1 MDNTNNLN
9 CDVTEDIEQLF
20 TEEENANRF
29 GNEDNHLDSDFDFV
43 DMQSGSFADSEPDT
57 IITGIAEDAKLDFLD
72 SYLQEED
79 HSADL
84 LIHSENSVDSTSID
98 FDEIQDEIQ
107 DDEFIAVRAIVD
119 NGLEVTEVTI
129 ETPENNN
136 FNDLS
141 ELLESEI
148 QSTEATLDET
158 LTIEVEST
166 DFESGLDNLAD
177 LIDFS
182 PSVEATDFVD
192 FTLDG
197 DIEASNNESLDS
209 LLDYT
214 DTTNDIDNL
223 DSLLDSSSETAADN
237 LDDLDFRSSVAD
249 TFETNNFNNDAS
261 IHNLD
266 SLLDSASE
274 ANNIDDLDAL
284 LDSPSANGDNL
295 GGLDELD
302 SLLDEPSTID
312 NNIRGLDDLDNL
324 LDDSIIEGEP
334 SFAAA
339 AFAPA
344 VQSVA
349 PPPANK
355 TAKPKG
361 FEETMRVAVKHL
373 DNIGNLT
380 GELVVRRN
388 KLEENQKR
396 MQQFLDSLLNQTQ
409 TLNDMGKR
417 MQEVYERS
425 LLEGAIAATRGN
437 TSQFSNSND
446 NNNSS
451 SIEARSASS
460 EGEEDLSALELDRF
474 TGFHSISQEIME
486 LIVQVRE
493 SASDIQFVIDDN
505 EQLAQNLRQVTSQIQ
520 EGITNSRMVPFGET
534 ANRLPR
540 AVSDISFKL
549 HKQAKLY
556 IDERAKEVSIDKM
569 IAEYLYNPMTHLV
582 NNAVTHGIESPEE
595 RQQKG
600 KNPQG
605 SININ
610 AFLQGNQTVITVSD
624 DGAGIDPE
632 RVVTKAIEKGLL
644 KPAQVPNLALTD
656 IYDFLFHPGFSTRDK
671 ADDFAGR
678 GVGMDVVKTDLR
690 KIRGNI
696 SIDSEVGKGT
706 TFTIRL
712 PLTLSICKALSCVNN
727 NAPVAFP
734 MDGVEGMKE
743 CAIEDIKVDEEGKS
757 CIMWNGQLL
766 PFQSLSNLLAINRQ
780 IGRGNIYNNSQE
792 DDMVSIVVLRSLGSN
807 PLAIRVDKIL
817 KEEEIVIKQ
826 IEGPVPRPAGIAG
839 ATVLG
844 DGTVMPI
851 GDVLELLEIAQGRRN
866 IKISTEAWQTA
877 EAIAQESKSEPLV
890 LVVDDSITVRELL
903 TLSFNK
909 LGYQVEQA
917 RDGQEAWDKLRA
929 GLPCDMIFCDI
940 EMPRMNGLEFLS
952 NLKREEKLAQVP
964 VAMLTSRGADKH
976 RQLAAELGA
985 TAYLTK
991 PYTEKDLIDI
1001 SQKMLGARQKVL
1013 EVHPTLTEN
1022 NYAAFM
1028 AESLE
1033 VNQPSRSHRFDPT
1046 VLIVDDSITVR
1057 ELLSETFKK
1066 AGYLVQQARNG
1077 QEALDKLQSGLQCD
1091 AIICDIEMPKM
1102 TGLELLTHLQKDD
1115 NLKSIPVAMLT
1126 SRGAEKHRQ
1135 MAAQRGA
1142 RGYLTKP
1149 YIEEVLLETTK
1160 KLMEGQ
1166 ILLDVPD

>member
-1 MDNTNNLN
+1 MDNTNNIN
-9 CDVTEDIEQLF
+9 CNVTENIERLL
-20 TEEENANRF
+20 TEEEDS
-29 GNEDNHLDSDFDFV
+29 EDRPNNTEISSNGDFDFLRLE
-43 DMQSGSFADSEPDT
+43 SEPFSDKDSDT
-57 IITGIAEDAKLDFLD
+57 ITIGVGEQSELSFLD

-84 LIHSENSVDSTSID
+84 LAYAGEQSIDLDAMLEADNSIDWSNDTSSIRDTIEIMENNGSID
-98 FDEIQDEIQ
+98 FD
-107 DDEFIAVRAIVD
+107 AI
-119 NGLEVTEVTI
+119 LEA
-129 ETPENNN
+129 
-136 FNDLS
+136 
-141 ELLESEI
+141 EI
-148 QSTEATLDET
+148 QSTEVTFDET
-158 LTIEVEST
+158 LTINVEST
-166 DFESGLDNLAD
+166 DFDSGLNEADNLLATETITDPVYFNLDVNNIDVLDSSVNPPETVNLDDLLDTPSTADIVDLDNLLD
-177 LIDFS
+177 T
-182 PSVEATDFVD
+182 PSTVE
-192 FTLDG
+192 
-197 DIEASNNESLDS
+197 IQSL
-209 LLDYT
+209 
-214 DTTNDIDNL
+214 DNL
-223 DSLLDSSSETAADN
+223 DSLLDSSSETDN
-237 LDDLDFRSSVAD
+237 NSVFA
-249 TFETNNFNNDAS
+249 ELEN
-261 IHNLD
+261 
-266 SLLDSASE
+266 
-274 ANNIDDLDAL
+274 
-284 LDSPSANGDNL
+284 NL
-295 GGLDELD
+295 GGFG
-302 SLLDEPSTID
+302 
-312 NNIRGLDDLDNL
+312 NLDNL
-324 LDDSIIEGEP
+324 LDNSLSSDVLTTNI
-334 SFAAA
+334 AA
-339 AFAPA
+339 
-344 VQSVA
+344 A
-349 PPPANK
+349 PPPTATIAPAAKAAKAK
-355 TAKPKG
+355 T
-361 FEETMRVAVKHL
+361 FEETMRVGVKQL
-373 DNIGNLT
+373 DNLGNLT

-396 MQQFLDSLLNQTQ
+396 LQQFLDNLLGQTQ

-417 MQEVYERS
+417 MQETYERS
-425 LLEGAIAATRGN
+425 LLEGAIAATRS
-437 TSQFSNSND
+437 TSQFSSVSASNGNSAISNG
-446 NNNSS
+446 NSS
-451 SIEARSASS
+451 KQDSD
-460 EGEEDLSALELDRF
+460 EDLSALELDRF

-534 ANRLPR
+534 ADRLPR
-540 AVSDISFKL
+540 AVRDISFKL
-549 HKQAKLY
+549 NKQADLV
-556 IDERAKEVSIDKM
+556 IDGRDVAIDKL
-569 IAEYLYNPMTHLV
+569 IVEHLYNPMTHLV
-582 NNAVTHGIESPEE
+582 NNAVTHGIETPEE
-595 RQQKG
+595 RLQKG
-600 KNPQG
+600 KSAAGN
-605 SININ
+605 IRIN
-610 AFLQGNQTVITVSD
+610 AFLQGNQTVITVID
-624 DGAGIDPE
+624 DGAGIDPN
-632 RVVTKAIEKGLL
+632 RVIAKALEKGLVS
-644 KPAQVPNLALTD
+644 PSQVSSLSLQD
-656 IYDFLFHPGFSTRDK
+656 IYDFLFHPGFSTKDQ

-696 SIDSEVGKGT
+696 SIDSELGKGT

-712 PLTLSICKALSCVNN
+712 PLTLSICKALSCTNN
-727 NAPVAFP
+727 NSPIAFP

-743 CAIEDIKVDEEGKS
+743 CASEDIKVNPEGKN
-757 CIMWNGQLL
+757 CIHWNGQLL
-766 PFQSLSNLLAINRQ
+766 PFQSLTNLLAINRQ
-780 IGRGNIYNNSQE
+780 IGRGNIYKTNQE
-792 DDMVSIVVLRSLGSN
+792 EDTISIVVLRSLGSN
-807 PLAIRVDKIL
+807 PLAVQVDKID

-851 GDVLELLEIAQGRRN
+851 GDVLELIEIAQGRRN
-866 IKISTEAWQTA
+866 IKIATDAWQTA
-877 EAIAQESKSEPLV
+877 EAIAQEGKSEPLV

-952 NLKREEKLAQVP
+952 HLKREEKFAKVP

-1001 SQKMLGARQKVL
+1001 SQKMIGTRQKVV
-1013 EVHPTLTEN
+1013 ENHPTLTEESF
-1022 NYAAFM
+1022 ATLI
-1028 AESLE
+1028 AEQAEIS
-1033 VNQPSRSHRFDPT
+1033 QPIRQYKADPT

-1057 ELLSETFKK
+1057 ELLAETFKR

-1077 QEALDKLQSGLQCD
+1077 QEALDKLQSGLLCD

-1102 TGLELLTHLQKDD
+1102 TGLELLAHLQKDD

-1166 ILLDVPD
+1166 ILLDTSDGD

>member
-1 MDNTNNLN
+1 MDNTNNFN
-9 CDVTEDIEQLF
+9 CDVTEDLEKLF
-20 TEEENANRF
+20 TEEDGERIVNPDDRPNK
-29 GNEDNHLDSDFDFV
+29 DFDF
-43 DMQSGSFADSEPDT
+43 GELPSEPFFASEMDT
-57 IITGIAEDAKLDFLD
+57 IITNVEEPSELEFLD

-84 LIHSENSVDSTSID
+84 LIHSHSSSDDSSID
-98 FDEIQDEIQ
+98 FDEILESNISQTQ
-107 DDEFIAVRAIVD
+107 AVASD
-119 NGLEVTEVTI
+119 NLEVTV
-129 ETPENNN
+129 ETPENDTL
-136 FNDLS
+136 NDLN
-141 ELLESEI
+141 EILESEI
-148 QSTEATLDET
+148 QIAEATIDDT
-158 LTIEVEST
+158 MTIEVEST
-166 DFESGLDNLAD
+166 DFESGLD
-177 LIDFS
+177 
-182 PSVEATDFVD
+182 E
-192 FTLDG
+192 LDG
-197 DIEASNNESLDS
+197 FIDSNTLETKVEPVNFDIDPIDLNNADV
-209 LLDYT
+209 DM
-214 DTTNDIDNL
+214 DNL
-223 DSLLDSSSETAADN
+223 DNLLDSSSEAN
-237 LDDLDFRSSVAD
+237 L
-249 TFETNNFNNDAS
+249 N
-261 IHNLD
+261 
-266 SLLDSASE
+266 
-274 ANNIDDLDAL
+274 
-284 LDSPSANGDNL
+284 
-295 GGLDELD
+295 
-302 SLLDEPSTID
+302 
-312 NNIRGLDDLDNL
+312 DLDNL
-324 LDDSIIEGEP
+324 LDSSSEANLNDLDNLLNSSSEDNLNDLDNLLNSSSEIDNNIVFDDLENSLEDFAGLEGLLEDSATDT
-334 SFAAA
+334 SFAI
-339 AFAPA
+339 API
-344 VQSVA
+344 VA
-349 PPPANK
+349 PVSQPVAK

-361 FEETMRVAVKHL
+361 FEETMRVAVKQL
-373 DNIGNLT
+373 DNLGNLT

-396 MQQFLDSLLNQTQ
+396 LQQFLDSLVGQTQ

-425 LLEGAIAATRGN
+425 LLEGAIAAARN
-437 TSQFSNSND
+437 PSQFSAPD
-446 NNNSS
+446 RANNTPEIEAKSS
-451 SIEARSASS
+451 SQEN
-460 EGEEDLSALELDRF
+460 EEDLSALELDRF

-534 ANRLPR
+534 ADRLPR
-540 AVSDISFKL
+540 AVRDISFKL
-549 HKQAKLY
+549 NKQAELF
-556 IDERAKEVSIDKM
+556 IDGREVSIDKL
-569 IAEYLYNPMTHLV
+569 IVEHLYNPMTHLV
-582 NNAVTHGIESPEE
+582 NNAVTHGIETPEE
-595 RQQKG
+595 RLQKG
-600 KNPQG
+600 KTAAGN
-605 SININ
+605 IRIN
-610 AFLQGNQTVITVSD
+610 AFLQGNQTVIIVSD
-624 DGAGIDPE
+624 DGAGIDPN
-632 RVVTKAIEKGLL
+632 RVIAKALEKGLVN
-644 KPAQVPNLALTD
+644 PAQVSNLSLQD
-656 IYDFLFHPGFSTRDK
+656 IYDFLFHPGFSTKDK

-696 SIDSEVGKGT
+696 SIDSELGKGT

-727 NAPVAFP
+727 NAPIAFP

-743 CAIEDIKVDEEGKS
+743 CALEDIKTNTEGKQ
-757 CIMWNGQLL
+757 CILWNGQLL
-766 PFQSLSNLLAINRQ
+766 PFQSLNNLLAINRQ
-780 IGRGNIYNNSQE
+780 IGRGNIYNASQE
-792 DDMVSIVVLRSLGSN
+792 DDTVSIVILRSLGSN
-807 PLAIRVDKIL
+807 SLAVQVDKIN

-844 DGTVMPI
+844 DGMVMPI
-851 GDVLELLEIAQGRRN
+851 GDVLELIEIAQGRRN
-866 IKISTEAWQTA
+866 IKVATEAWQTA

-952 NLKREEKLAQVP
+952 NLKREEKLARVP

-1001 SQKMLGARQKVL
+1001 SHKMLGARQKLV
-1013 EVHPTLTEN
+1013 EAHSTLTEESF
-1022 NYAAFM
+1022 AAAM
-1028 AESLE
+1028 AERPQT
-1033 VNQPSRSHRFDPT
+1033 NQSSRQHKPDPT

-1057 ELLSETFKK
+1057 ELLSETFKR

-1102 TGLELLTHLQKDD
+1102 TGLELLGHLQKDD
-1115 NLKSIPVAMLT
+1115 KLKSIPVAMLT

-1142 RGYLTKP
+1142 KGYLTKP

-1160 KLMEGQ
+1160 KLMAGHV
-1166 ILLDVPD
+1166 LLDAPD

>member
-1 MDNTNNLN
+1 MDNTNNFN
-9 CDVTEDIEQLF
+9 CDVTENIEQLL
-20 TEEENANRF
+20 TEEEDGEARPNNA
-29 GNEDNHLDSDFDFV
+29 DISSDSDFDFL
-43 DMQSGSFADSEPDT
+43 QLESEAFSNTDADT
-57 IITGIAEDAKLDFLD
+57 IITGVGEQSELSFLD

-84 LIHSENSVDSTSID
+84 LAYSGEQSLDLDAMLETDNSIDLSNATSSLEVTGENPENNSPID
-98 FDEIQDEIQ
+98 FD
-107 DDEFIAVRAIVD
+107 
-119 NGLEVTEVTI
+119 TI
-129 ETPENNN
+129 LNV
-136 FNDLS
+136 
-141 ELLESEI
+141 EI

-158 LTIEVEST
+158 LTIDVEST
-166 DFESGLDNLAD
+166 DFESGLNEAGNLLAIETIAD
-177 LIDFS
+177 SVHFKID
-182 PSVEATDFVD
+182 V
-192 FTLDG
+192 
-197 DIEASNNESLDS
+197 N
-209 LLDYT
+209 
-214 DTTNDIDNL
+214 NDIDNL
-223 DSLLDSSSETAADN
+223 DSLLDSSPNPHEIVDLDN
-237 LDDLDFRSSVAD
+237 LLDTPNTAEIVDLDNLLD
-249 TFETNNFNNDAS
+249 TPNTAEIVDLD
-261 IHNLD
+261 NLD
-266 SLLDSASE
+266 SLLDSPSE
-274 ANNIDDLDAL
+274 TTNNSVFADLE
-284 LDSPSANGDNL
+284 NNL
-295 GGLDELD
+295 GGFG
-302 SLLDEPSTID
+302 
-312 NNIRGLDDLDNL
+312 NLDNL
-324 LDDSIIEGEP
+324 LDDSP
-334 SFAAA
+334 SSNAPIPTIAAA
-339 AFAPA
+339 SPPPPIAATAPA
-344 VQSVA
+344 A
-349 PPPANK
+349 KAAKAK
-355 TAKPKG
+355 T
-361 FEETMRVAVKHL
+361 FEETMRVGVKQL
-373 DNIGNLT
+373 DNLGNLT

-396 MQQFLDSLLNQTQ
+396 LQQFLDNLLGQTQ

-417 MQEVYERS
+417 MQETYERS
-425 LLEGAIAATRGN
+425 LLEGAIAATRS
-437 TSQFSNSND
+437 TSQFSSVGANNGNSSISNG
-446 NNNSS
+446 NSS
-451 SIEARSASS
+451 SQDSD
-460 EGEEDLSALELDRF
+460 EDLSALELDRF

-534 ANRLPR
+534 ADRLPR
-540 AVSDISFKL
+540 AVRDISFKL
-549 HKQAKLY
+549 NKQAELV
-556 IDERAKEVSIDKM
+556 IEGRDVAIDKL
-569 IAEYLYNPMTHLV
+569 IVEHLYNPMTHLV
-582 NNAVTHGIESPEE
+582 NNAVTHGIETPEE
-595 RQQKG
+595 RLQKG
-600 KNPQG
+600 KSAVGN
-605 SININ
+605 IHIN
-610 AFLQGNQTVITVSD
+610 AFLQGNQTVITVID
-624 DGAGIDPE
+624 DGAGIDPN
-632 RVVTKAIEKGLL
+632 RVIAKALEKGLVN
-644 KPAQVPNLALTD
+644 PAQVSNLSLPD
-656 IYDFLFHPGFSTRDK
+656 IYDFLFHPGFSTKDQ

-696 SIDSEVGKGT
+696 SIDSELGKGT

-727 NAPVAFP
+727 NAPIAFP

-743 CAIEDIKVDEEGKS
+743 CAIEDIKVNPEGKN
-757 CIMWNGQLL
+757 CIFWNGQLL
-766 PFQSLSNLLAINRQ
+766 PFQSLTNLLAINRQ
-780 IGRGNIYNNSQE
+780 IGRGNIYKNNQQE
-792 DDMVSIVVLRSLGSN
+792 DTISVVVLRSLGSN
-807 PLAIRVDKIL
+807 PLALQVDKID

-851 GDVLELLEIAQGRRN
+851 GDVLELIEIAQGRRN
-866 IKISTEAWQTA
+866 IKIATDAWQTA
-877 EAIAQESKSEPLV
+877 EAIAQEGKSEPLV

-952 NLKREEKLAQVP
+952 HLKREEKFAKVP

-1001 SQKMLGARQKVL
+1001 SQKMIGTRQKVV
-1013 EVHPTLTEN
+1013 EVHPTLTEESF
-1022 NYAAFM
+1022 AAFI
-1028 AESLE
+1028 AEQAEISPPIR
-1033 VNQPSRSHRFDPT
+1033 QYKADPT

-1057 ELLSETFKK
+1057 ELLAETFKR

-1102 TGLELLTHLQKDD
+1102 TGLELLAHLQKDD

-1142 RGYLTKP
+1142 KGYLTKP

-1166 ILLDVPD
+1166 ILLDSPDSD